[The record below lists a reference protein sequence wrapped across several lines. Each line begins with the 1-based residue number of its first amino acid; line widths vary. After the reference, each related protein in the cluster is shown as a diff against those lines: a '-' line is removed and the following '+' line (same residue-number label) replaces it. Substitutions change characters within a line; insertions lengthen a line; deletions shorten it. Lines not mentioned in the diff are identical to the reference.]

1 MKKTKLLSKE
11 LRLVLFNILP
21 LAFFLFVCS
30 FFFLV
35 FPQETAKSVSDG
47 IELCISTVVP
57 SLFPFMV
64 LSQIFVS
71 GVFCEKLASK
81 LGKLTTFLFSLS
93 PLSFSVILISLVGGY
108 PTGAIVARKLFEDGK
123 ISRRDFR
130 HLLLFAVNPSP
141 AFAIGAV
148 GSAMFFS
155 KETGIIIFSSVILSS
170 LILGV
175 FSKIVRTENEDDE
188 LPNTKSAAVLKPFS
202 KCIVD
207 SITGSGKSILFISFS
222 ILFFS
227 AVLSI
232 FDKFFSSKELS
243 MLFGALLEVTCG
255 CKRCFESYPVE
266 IIAGIIGWGGLC
278 THFQIMREVIL
289 SGLQRSVFFVF
300 RLLHGALSAVIC
312 SFLLKIFPN
321 AAQVFSSQ
329 VEAVSPSS
337 GSCLPF
343 SFCLIGMC
351 IILMLGNN
359 KIIAR
364 SAGKNKKIG
373 YKVEL

>member
-1 MKKTKLLSKE
+1 MKKNKRLSKE
-11 LRLVLFNILP
+11 LRLVIFNFIP

-35 FPQETAKSVSDG
+35 YPQETAKSVSQG
-47 IELCISTVVP
+47 IELCVSTVVP

-71 GVFCEKLASK
+71 GAFCEKLSEK
-81 LGKLTTFLFSLS
+81 LGKLTSFLFSLS
-93 PLSFSVILISLVGGY
+93 PLGFSVVLISFVGGY

-123 ISRRDFR
+123 ISKHDFR

-148 GSAMFFS
+148 GSAMLFS
-155 KETGIIIFSSVILSS
+155 KEVGIIIFSSVVLSS
-170 LILGV
+170 LVLGV
-175 FSKIVRTENEDDE
+175 FSKIVKTGGESGDSFS
-188 LPNTKSAAVLKPFS
+188 PKSVTVLKPFS
-202 KCIVD
+202 RCVVE
-207 SITGSGKSILFISFS
+207 SITESGKSILFISFS

-232 FDKFFSSKELS
+232 FDRLFPSKELS
-243 MLFGALLEVTCG
+243 MFFGALLEVTCG
-255 CKRCFESYPVE
+255 CKRCFESYPAE

-312 SFLLKIFPN
+312 SFLLKLFKSAVP
-321 AAQVFSSQ
+321 VFSSR
-329 VEAVSPSS
+329 VEAVAPSS
-337 GSCLPF
+337 GSCLAF

-359 KIIAR
+359 NIISGS
-364 SAGKNKKIG
+364 SAKAKKSDIE
-373 YKVEL
+373 VEL